1 MSDETDTETAD
12 DTDESGA
19 GDDATGSV
27 LGGGRKNVLVPI
39 DGSDQ
44 SDTAIQHALDSF
56 DGATLTLLH
65 VINPARAGYGA
76 QAGIPTS
83 SEEWLEEAE
92 AEADALFAGAR
103 ERAHGYDVDIE
114 TVTEV
119 GNPSRV
125 IVEFTEDE
133 DRAIDHVVMGSHGRS
148 GLSRVLLGSVAENV
162 VRRST
167 VPVTVVR

>member
-1 MSDETDTETAD
+1 MSDETSD
-12 DTDESGA
+12 DTGAEAAQDGA
-19 GDDATGSV
+19 GSEGDDS
-27 LGGGRKNVLVPI
+27 RKKVLVPI
-39 DGSDQ
+39 DGSEQ
-44 SDTAIQHALDSF
+44 SHAALQHALSEF
-56 DGATLTLLH
+56 EGATLTLLH

-92 AEADALFAGAR
+92 AEADELFAAAE
-103 ERAHGYDVDIE
+103 ERAHGRDVQLE

-133 DRAIDHVVMGSHGRS
+133 ANGIDHVVMGSHGRS

>member
-1 MSDETDTETAD
+1 MTDTDAAD
-12 DTDESGA
+12 
-19 GDDATGSV
+19 
-27 LGGGRKNVLVPI
+27 RKHVLVPF
-39 DGSDQ
+39 DGSEQ
-44 SDTAIQHALDSF
+44 SVNAIDHVLAEFTGSQV
-56 DGATLTLLH
+56 TLLH

-92 AEADALFAGAR
+92 AEAESLFDDAR
-103 ERAHGYDVDIE
+103 ERAADHDVELD
-114 TVTEV
+114 TATEV

-125 IVEFTEDE
+125 IVEYAEADG
-133 DRAIDHVVMGSHGRS
+133 IDHVVMGSHGRE

-162 VRRST
+162 VRRSP

>member
-1 MSDETDTETAD
+1 MSDETDAD
-12 DTDESGA
+12 D
-19 GDDATGSV
+19 GDVGSSV
-27 LGGGRKNVLVPI
+27 LDDDRKHVLLPI

-44 SDTAIQHALDSF
+44 SDAALQHVLDGF
-56 DGATLTLLH
+56 EGATVTLLH

-83 SEEWLEEAE
+83 SEEWLAEAE
-92 AEADALFAGAR
+92 DEADALFAGAE
-103 ERAHGYDVDIE
+103 ERARGHDVAIE
-114 TVTEV
+114 TATEI

-125 IVEFTEDE
+125 IVEFTQDE
-133 DRAIDHVVMGSHGRS
+133 DRGIDHVVMGSHGRS